1 MNLEVNFTL
10 AKHRIGPLTQVAIAL
25 GLGWGGMLVCK
36 LFNLA
41 GAAPYFAAFI
51 AIIFYALLNTVVS
64 LAHASFFKYTVPSY
78 YTFIGLLVVLLLT
91 ARYISGISI
100 WKLEEYRMMV
110 LSIVLFYAIASILVR
125 AVKLIYEAALND
137 Y

>member
-1 MNLEVNFTL
+1 MMLEVNFTV
-10 AKHRIGPLTQVAIAL
+10 AKQRISPFIQVGIAL
-25 GLGWGGMLVCK
+25 GIGWVGMLICK
-36 LFNLA
+36 LFNLP

-78 YTFIGLLVVLLLT
+78 YVFIALMAVLLLS
-91 ARYISGISI
+91 ARYASGISI
-100 WKLEEYRMMV
+100 WKLEEYRMML

-125 AVKLIYEAALND
+125 AVRFIYDAALND